1 SRGQQLPSTCR
12 RPTTATGRPRA
23 KPSGSLD
30 GGAASC
36 RKRARRREI
45 PVLIAPAATMQP
57 AATNA
62 TTPIDCALRKRSIL
76 ASLLRMPS
84 GADLRQLAQEARR
97 KSVPPATPGALP
109 CEPSARI
116 CPPAQRCGAQPDVE
130 TLLVAYE
137 LGGWIEALGLDTLA
151 GPS

>member
-1 SRGQQLPSTCR
+1 
-12 RPTTATGRPRA
+12 
-23 KPSGSLD
+23 
-30 GGAASC
+30 
-36 RKRARRREI
+36 
-45 PVLIAPAATMQP
+45 
-57 AATNA
+57 
-62 TTPIDCALRKRSIL
+62 
-76 ASLLRMPS
+76 MPS

-151 GPS
+151 GPSIVIDEDQNADRLDAFEEAVKRSAELYDDDDGELDPDDDLIAH